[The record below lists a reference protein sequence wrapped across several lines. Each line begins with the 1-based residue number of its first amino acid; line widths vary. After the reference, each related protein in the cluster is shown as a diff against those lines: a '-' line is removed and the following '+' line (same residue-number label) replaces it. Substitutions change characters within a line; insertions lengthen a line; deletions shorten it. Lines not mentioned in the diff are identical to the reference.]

1 MTDTTPIHSPKK
13 TTYSSSPRRNSGSR
27 FQPTNLN
34 NHFHHPQVQEP
45 QALAISRS
53 ILLHQHRLRFIGD
66 TLDDDFENDGVSSS
80 SPSLNA
86 NRPHYFNQR
95 ISNQNDDGNS
105 ANSNIMNSPLNGHS
119 HSHANTQL
127 VNNSFNGSNQHNV
140 LNTTSN
146 NNTHKQNILW
156 YELDLSNNGLRSI
169 SPEIGVYNHLTALYL
184 NDNKINFLP
193 EDMFTTFKSLRI
205 LDLSSNLLVQVPKSL
220 SSVSTLEKLYL
231 NDNQIR
237 EIPVE
242 FGRLFRLQDLRLSGN
257 PISTPPR
264 EVVELSTQDF
274 VGYLRDRIPMG
285 QPPPERRYISYI
297 DTNSVVNDKDRL
309 RVFSY
314 NVLAESYATIDR
326 YFYCASWAL
335 DWNYRKQRILQ
346 EMLAYDCD
354 ILCLQEVEA
363 IQYSNFFQPE
373 MSKAGYNGV
382 FAPKSRAR
390 TMEDWG
396 SVDGCVIFFK
406 KNKFSVVEEHIVEY
420 QSIGMTK
427 HKDFQD
433 DPEAFSRLITKDN
446 IAVVVILQVLGEQNS
461 PPNGKSPM
469 KNKWG
474 VKNRHVLIS
483 NTHIHWNPEHADVK
497 LMQVQLL
504 LEQISHITGPH
515 TKWYK
520 IPMILCGDFNS
531 SADSGPYELISS
543 GRLSP
548 FHTDF
553 ANFNYGN
560 YTKQGMQHNF
570 HLSSAYSP
578 LGEPAFTNYTADF
591 VGVLDYLWYTT
602 DSLSVS
608 KVLQPVDEEVVKVT
622 RLPNAYMPSDHISIL
637 SEFYFANK
645 KSEW

>member
-13 TTYSSSPRRNSGSR
+13 SPYASSPRRNSGSR
-27 FQPTNLN
+27 FQPSNLST
-34 NHFHHPQVQEP
+34 HFHHQQVQEP
-45 QALAISRS
+45 QALSISRS
-53 ILLHQHRLRFIGD
+53 LLLHQHRLRFIGD
-66 TLDDDFENDGVSSS
+66 TLDDEFESDGVSSY

-95 ISNQNDDGNS
+95 ISNHHDDGNS
-105 ANSNIMNSPLNGHS
+105 ANSIINSPLNGHS

-127 VNNSFNGSNQHNV
+127 VNNSFNGSNHQNAS
-140 LNTTSN
+140 NTNSN
-146 NNTHKQNILW
+146 NNTSKTNILW
-156 YELDLSNNGLRSI
+156 YELDLSHNGLRSL
-169 SPEIGVYNHLTALYL
+169 STEIGLYHHLTALYV

-193 EDMFTTFKSLRI
+193 DDMFNTFKSLRI
-205 LDLSSNLLVQVPKSL
+205 LDLSSNSLTHVPKSL
-220 SSVSTLEKLYL
+220 STVSALEKLYL

-257 PISTPPR
+257 PITNPSR
-264 EVVELSTQDF
+264 DIIELSTPDF
-274 VGYLRDRIPMG
+274 IGYLRDRIPMG
-285 QPPPERRYISYI
+285 QPPPERRFVSYL
-297 DTNSVVNDKDRL
+297 DTNIPVNEKDRF

-326 YFYCASWAL
+326 YFYCPSWAL
-335 DWNYRKQRILQ
+335 DCNYRKQRILQ

-354 ILCLQEVEA
+354 ILSLQEVEA
-363 IQYSNFFQPE
+363 IQYSTFFQPE
-373 MSKAGYNGV
+373 MAKAGYSGV

-406 KNKFSVVEEHIVEY
+406 KNKYSVVEEHIVEY
-420 QSIGMTK
+420 QSIGMSK

-446 IAVVVILQVLGEQNS
+446 IAIIVVLQVLGEQNS

-474 VKNRHVLIS
+474 TKNRHVLVS

-504 LEQISHITGPH
+504 LEQIALITGPH

-543 GRLSP
+543 GRLNP
-548 FHTDF
+548 FHADF
-553 ANFNYGN
+553 GNFNYGV

-570 HLSSAYSP
+570 HLNSAYSP

-602 DSLSVS
+602 DSLTVS

-637 SEFYFANK
+637 SEFYFMNK

>member
-13 TTYSSSPRRNSGSR
+13 SIYSSSPRRNSGSR
-27 FQPTNLN
+27 YQPSNLN
-34 NHFHHPQVQEP
+34 SHFHQQVQEP
-45 QALAISRS
+45 QALSIARS
-53 ILLHQHRLRFIGD
+53 ILYQQHRLRFVGD
-66 TLDDDFENDGVSSS
+66 TLDDDYENDGVSIN

-86 NRPHYFNQR
+86 NRSHYFNQR

-105 ANSNIMNSPLNGHS
+105 ATPNAITSNGHS
-119 HSHANTQL
+119 HSSHANSPL
-127 VNNSFNGSNQHNV
+127 VNNSFNGSNQHNAI
-140 LNTTSN
+140 N
-146 NNTHKQNILW
+146 NNSENNSKPNNLW
-156 YELDLSNNGLRSI
+156 FELDLSSMGLRSLT
-169 SPEIGVYNHLTALYL
+169 PQIGLYTHLTALYL

-193 EDMFTTFKSLRI
+193 EEMFPSFKSLRT
-205 LDLSSNLLVQVPKSL
+205 LVLSSNLLSQVPKSL
-220 SSVSTLEKLYL
+220 GMVSTLEKLYL
-231 NDNQIR
+231 DDNQIR

-257 PISTPPR
+257 PITTPPR
-264 EVVELSTQDF
+264 EIVELSTSDF
-274 VGYLRDRIPMG
+274 IGYLRDRIPMG
-285 QPPPERRYISYI
+285 QPPPERRFISYI
-297 DTNSVVNDKDRL
+297 DTSTVVNDKDRL

-326 YFYCASWAL
+326 YFYCPSWAL
-335 DWNYRKQRILQ
+335 DWNYRKQRLLQ

-363 IQYSNFFQPE
+363 IQYSAFFQPE
-373 MSKAGYNGV
+373 MAKAGYSGV

-406 KNKFSVVEEHIVEY
+406 KNKFSVVEEHVVEY

-446 IAVVVILQVLGEQNS
+446 IAIIVILQLIGEQSS
-461 PPNGKSPM
+461 PPNNGKSPM

-474 VKNRHVLIS
+474 AKGRHVLIS
-483 NTHIHWNPEHADVK
+483 NTHIHWNPDHADVK
-497 LMQVQLL
+497 LMQVHLL
-504 LEQISHITGPH
+504 LEQIAQITGPH

-543 GRLSP
+543 GRLAP
-548 FHTDF
+548 FHNDF
-553 ANFNYGN
+553 CGFNYGT

-570 HLSSAYSP
+570 HLNSAYSP
-578 LGEPAFTNYTADF
+578 LGEPSFTNYTADF
-591 VGVLDYLWYTT
+591 VGVLDYLWFTS

-637 SEFYFANK
+637 SEFYFASK